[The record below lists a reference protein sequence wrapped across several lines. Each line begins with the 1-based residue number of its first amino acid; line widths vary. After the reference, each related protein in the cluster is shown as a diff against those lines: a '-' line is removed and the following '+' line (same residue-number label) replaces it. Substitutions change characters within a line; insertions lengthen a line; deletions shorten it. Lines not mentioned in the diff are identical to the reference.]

1 MFPFCVENAGQILTD
16 PTQPPDLPHGVG
28 PHPHPRFLN
37 IDDDGDL
44 DHDSMDGQL
53 TIEIKGW

>member
-37 IDDDGDL
+37 NDGDGGDL
-44 DHDSMDGQL
+44 DHDSMEDH
-53 TIEIKGW
+53 